1 MWLRSQVQSRSERTY
16 ILYFENLW
24 TQNFD
29 LLLHHILVLFWKNH
43 TTTRH
48 HDHRKPPRNWWPSW
62 PRDLLSSALPD
73 GKSNFFQM
81 SHWVKNLTKLCAIIM
96 SILFYARNRRAEISA
111 PKQSLCQFCF
121 MRETDVP
128 KFQDSLKLIQLGKAF
143 HLFVWC

>member
-16 ILYFENLW
+16 ILYFEKLW

-96 SILFYARNRRAEISA
+96 SILFYARNRRAEISGF
-111 PKQSLCQFCF
+111 PEINTTWWSISSICLMLIRGQFCTSF
-121 MRETDVP
+121 Y
-128 KFQDSLKLIQLGKAF
+128 
-143 HLFVWC
+143 